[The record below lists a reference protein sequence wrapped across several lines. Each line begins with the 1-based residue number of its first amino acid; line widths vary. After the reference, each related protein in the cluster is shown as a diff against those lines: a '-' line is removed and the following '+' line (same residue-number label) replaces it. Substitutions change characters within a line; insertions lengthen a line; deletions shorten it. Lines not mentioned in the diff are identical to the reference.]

1 MSYISLDRFEKHL
14 MYQNTDDITVL
25 ASPFVSFIS
34 DHKNYGYKTLRS
46 EDSFITKEKYNNI
59 IIDIVEGKVYP
70 KSKISHAYRWFIHS
84 ISLLKNK
91 GNLKVRVPS
100 YIIPKLSSIA
110 SAGTGFI
117 NREEAKNINIHSIYI
132 DGEYG
137 ILDLTKEK
145 SKGITKV
152 EYNTGECFDISSNK
166 LVVLKRYVKSHY
178 DYLSNVDESTSF
190 EYQATNGQR
199 GYEIGQTFKQQFK
212 HFCADR
218 WNKNCIVVKANNGPV
233 VRIETYSEVNDT
245 PTSRDVF
252 YLKNKHNVK
261 IMRDKFQNVNF
272 IDFVNNL
279 SYDNF
284 GSICTMY
291 KKLLFNEKI
300 LTTEF

>member
-1 MSYISLDRFEKHL
+1 MSYISLDQFEKHL
-14 MYQNTDDITVL
+14 TFKNTNDVTIL
-25 ASPFVSFIS
+25 ASPFVSFMS
-34 DHKNYGYKTLRS
+34 SQKNYGYNTLRMD
-46 EDSFITKEKYNNI
+46 DSFVTDLKYDNI

-100 YIIPKLSSIA
+100 YIIPKLSSIT
-110 SAGTGFI
+110 SAGTGCV
-117 NREEAKNINIHSIYI
+117 NREDAKNINIHSIYI
-132 DGEYG
+132 DGEYA
-137 ILDLTKEK
+137 ILDLTREK
-145 SKGITKV
+145 SNGTTTV
-152 EYNTGECFDISSNK
+152 EYNTGERFVLPSNK

-178 DYLSNVDESTSF
+178 DYLSNVDDSTSF

-199 GYEIGQTFKQQFK
+199 GYKIGQTFKQQFK

-218 WNKNCIVVKANNGPV
+218 WNKNCIVVKANNGPSV
-233 VRIETYSEVNDT
+233 SIETYNEVNDT
-245 PTSRDVF
+245 PTTRDVF
-252 YLKNKHNVK
+252 YLKNKENVK
-261 IMRDKFQNVNF
+261 IMRNKFKNANF
-272 IDFVNNL
+272 VDFANNL